1 MDNSFA
7 PISHRSFGN
16 GESALRQ
23 LLLDALPVP
32 ALLIDHEGKISAAN
46 AHAERLLGWT
56 LTALEGKPAH
66 ELLRCRMEESDG
78 AGEQCPIEEALTSE
92 RFDAHGRMWVQ
103 CRGRGAKPVEYRCT
117 VDPAAARMGLIVAFT
132 DLTLQTELERD
143 LRCLASVAEASPI
156 AIVVLNEDA
165 NLIHANPAMMSLMD
179 RFGFGADVRP
189 VVLPANLESLVHDC
203 LRQQC
208 ASSGTETHF
217 ADCCFEW
224 KFVPVSG
231 ERKVRGYGVDVSER
245 KQAERKLL
253 QAKVAAEAA
262 NIAKSQF
269 LANVSKELRTPL
281 NGIIGMAELLA
292 EGELTPRQVEYTRT
306 LRSCADALVLV
317 IEEILDMAALE
328 TSNTAVEK
336 TAFHLRD
343 FISQTAAPWRR
354 RANEKGLNFKIT
366 IADSAPEVVLGDRQ
380 RLKQVFGR
388 LIGNAIKF
396 TEQGQVEVAVERRNV
411 PTRSDREA
419 AKGADGEADRLVFY
433 IRDTGIGISLQQ
445 QSIIFDLFSQADS
458 ASRYGGT
465 GLGLAISKQ
474 LVEMMGGVI
483 GVESEQ
489 GKGSS
494 VWVSLPLEAD
504 RHQPANGAALSVPH
518 VALR

>member
-1 MDNSFA
+1 MDNSLA
-7 PISHRSFGN
+7 PISRQFLGN
-16 GESALRQ
+16 GESTLRQ
-23 LLLDALPVP
+23 SLLDALPAA

-46 AHAERLLGWT
+46 AQAERLLGWT
-56 LTALEGKPAH
+56 LASLEGKSAH
-66 ELLRCRMEESDG
+66 ELLQCRVEESGG
-78 AGEQCPIEEALTSE
+78 AEGQCPIEETLTGE

-103 CRGRGAKPVEYRCT
+103 CRGEGAKLVGYRCT
-117 VDPAAARMGLIVAFT
+117 PDPTAVRVGLIVAFN

-143 LRCLASVAEASPI
+143 LRCLASVAEASPV

-179 RFGFGADVRP
+179 RFGFGAAVRP
-189 VVLPANLESLVHDC
+189 AVLPANIESLVREC
-203 LRQQC
+203 LRYQR
-208 ASSGTETHF
+208 ASNGIETHC
-217 ADCCFEW
+217 ADRYFEW

-231 ERKVRGYGVDVSER
+231 ERMVRGYGVDLSER
-245 KQAERKLL
+245 MNAELKLL

-262 NIAKSQF
+262 TIAKSQF

-292 EGELTPRQVEYTRT
+292 EGDLEPRQMEYTKT

-328 TSNTAVEK
+328 TSNAAVEK

-354 RANEKGLNFKIT
+354 RANEKGLSFKIT
-366 IADSAPEVVLGDRQ
+366 IADSAPEAMVGDRR

-396 TEQGQVEVAVERRNV
+396 TEQGQVEVAVERRTA
-411 PTRSDREA
+411 PARSDCETAMA
-419 AKGADGEADRLVFY
+419 ADVEADRLVFY
-433 IRDTGIGISLQQ
+433 IRDTGIGISVEQ
-445 QSIIFDLFSQADS
+445 QSIIFDLFSQADT

-483 GVESEQ
+483 GVESEP

-494 VWVSLPLEAD
+494 VWVSLPLEVNPHEHVNGNAFSA
-504 RHQPANGAALSVPH
+504 PNGAF
-518 VALR
+518 R